1 MLSES
6 LSARIV
12 NVIVEFMD
20 NDKGY
25 VAWLAE
31 HPDGFVLNC
40 DRQPRPSYRNHSRPR
55 SAAWVRHLEHTRA
68 CDLGIREI
76 TLMLLDFGTCRMT
89 IGTARSSRCSP
100 RTRCCGKRS
109 RRSEKTTVHSLA
121 KSGD

>member
-1 MLSES
+1 MPRRPVSLRRVDLNVASDAFRV

-40 DRQPRPSYRNHSRPR
+40 DRQP
-55 SAAWVRHLEHTRA
+55 
-68 CDLGIREI
+68 
-76 TLMLLDFGTCRMT
+76 
-89 IGTARSSRCSP
+89 SP
-100 RTRCCGKRS
+100 RTVTIHVPKCGLGS
-109 RRSEKTTVHSLA
+109 SP
-121 KSGD
+121 

>member
-40 DRQPRPSYRNHSRPR
+40 DRQPTRSYLILHRPTCGTISGAPARGQSWTVSYQKVC
-55 SAAWVRHLEHTRA
+55 ADTK
-68 CDLGIREI
+68 RE
-76 TLMLLDFGTCRMT
+76 LVGWASD
-89 IGTARSSRCSP
+89 IGVLQPCKLCKP
-100 RTRCCGKRS
+100 CG
-109 RRSEKTTVHSLA
+109 EA
-121 KSGD
+121 P